1 MTLGSDSIC
10 KLLRTGGREAV
21 QRCVDRDAS
30 GIGEGWEGGVS
41 TEIPPWLLQVLA
53 EIPRWSLALDLP
65 TPPSLP
71 YRPPL
76 LNHVSPHP
84 STCASPAANE
94 IARRIVRAGTGSG
107 NGAGLGQLSH
117 LRDGTGTQCAD
128 GKMNSDLHLS
138 A

>member
-76 LNHVSPHP
+76 LNHVSPIHQRVP
-84 STCASPAANE
+84 LLLLMKSRGALFEPGPAPEMEPGLASLATCGMAQAHNAQM
-94 IARRIVRAGTGSG
+94 A
-107 NGAGLGQLSH
+107 
-117 LRDGTGTQCAD
+117 
-128 GKMNSDLHLS
+128 K
-138 A
+138 